1 MARRPRPTPT
11 ILPPSISARCPTTG
25 CTPRS
30 ARPRADPI
38 DIALASEVQ
47 TASQGTT
54 LRGLLLDGYA
64 LWEMGQTALIAAIS
78 SFVLGGVMPIP
89 GGLGLWHLRRV
100 NSAEELFGG
109 DASAATPTPVPA

>member
-100 NSAEELFGG
+100 GIRPKSS
-109 DASAATPTPVPA
+109 SAAKPLPPPHPVPA